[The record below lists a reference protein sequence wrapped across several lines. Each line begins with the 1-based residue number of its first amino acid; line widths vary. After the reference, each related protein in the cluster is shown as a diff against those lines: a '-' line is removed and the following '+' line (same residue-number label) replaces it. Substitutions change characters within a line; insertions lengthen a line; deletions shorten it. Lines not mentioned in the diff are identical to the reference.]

1 MSLSMSA
8 DVYSYLTI
16 GLALKIYPKMT
27 LELPKLKNLYIGSEV
42 MEMYFFM
49 AAADVHSELTIGLA
63 LKNYPKM
70 IPNTLKSIHWIRSY
84 GDVFSHYWIGLEK
97 IPQNDS

>member
-1 MSLSMSA
+1 MSA

-16 GLALKIYPKMT
+16 WLALKMSLK
-27 LELPKLKNLYIGSEV
+27 LPKLKICALDQK
-42 MEMYFFM
+42 EMYFFM
-49 AAADVHSELTIGLA
+49 AAADVHSEFTIGLA
-63 LKNYPKM
+63 SKNYPKM

>member
-27 LELPKLKNLYIGSEV
+27 LKLPKLKICTLDQK
-42 MEMYFFM
+42 EMYLFM

-63 LKNYPKM
+63 SKNYPKI
-70 IPNTLKSIHWIRSY
+70 IPDTLKSIHWIRSY
-84 GDVFSHYWIGLEK
+84 RDVS
-97 IPQNDS
+97 

>member
-1 MSLSMSA
+1 MSLFMSV

-16 GLALKIYPKMT
+16 GLDLKIYPKMT
-27 LELPKLKNLYIGSEV
+27 LKLPKLKICAFDQK
-42 MEMYFFM
+42 EMYFFM

-63 LKNYPKM
+63 SKNYPKI
-70 IPNTLKSIHWIRSY
+70 IPDTLKSIHWIRSY